1 MTDRFKQLIVVLEK
15 DIRED
20 DAEALIN
27 AIRMMRG
34 VLKVRGDVAGAQDM
48 WAADRARRELRDKL
62 WKALEE

>member
-20 DAEALIN
+20 DAESLMN

-34 VLKVRGDVAGAQDM
+34 VLNVRGDVAGARDM
-48 WAADRARRELRDKL
+48 WAEDRARRELREKL